1 MDDRLMNIEQMFES
15 YSEEKGFGPR
25 MYHIPGVGFATY
37 HLNIGECYIEEI
49 YVVPE
54 KRKSSAGTKMADE
67 IVEIAKSKGI
77 NLLTGSVSLKAKG
90 KESSMKAL
98 LAYGMSPCATNGEMV
113 YFSKEI

>member
-1 MDDRLMNIEQMFES
+1 MTLEKMFEL
-15 YSEEKGFGPR
+15 YSEEKGFGAR
-25 MYHIPGVGFATY
+25 VYHIPEVGFATY

-54 KRKSSAGTKMADE
+54 KRNSNFATKMADA
-67 IVEIAKSKGI
+67 ITEIAKSKGI
-77 NLLTGSVSLKAKG
+77 NLLTGSVNLKIKG
-90 KESSMKAL
+90 KEVSMKVL